1 MRFTQKVRKK
11 LKLQCVRRAFLQ
23 RRITADLSSIKIV
36 YTDFVYEQLL
46 VLRIWMAT
54 MLQPNKQFFGSTN
67 T

>member
-11 LKLQCVRRAFLQ
+11 LKLQCVRRSVLQ
-23 RRITADLSSIKIV
+23 RRITTDLSSIEIV

-54 MLQPNKQFFGSTN
+54 MLQPSKQFIGSTD